1 MKAIIPAAGEGT
13 RLRPHTFTCPKP
25 MIPIANKPA
34 MDYQIATLKN
44 LGVDEII
51 IITGYKKEDL
61 INFIKYRGYGIKIRF
76 IEQKN
81 RLGIA
86 HAILQAKRFIREDFI
101 VLLGDTIFDAD
112 MRTTL
117 QMHKKTNA
125 YTTLSIEQAED
136 PSKFGVVVHDNGRVR
151 RLLEKPKDPPSN
163 FVITGFY
170 VFNPLI
176 FDFIKKTKKG
186 SKGEYEITDAIQQM
200 LEAGHKISCMELEGK
215 RFDVGRPEHL
225 LSANTNFL
233 KYVQNKNLGI
243 GKPRI
248 SGKAEIGKG
257 TRVVGKVKLIG
268 NVSVGENCVIGP
280 NTEIINSSIQDGCEI
295 KNTYLSTSMIQKNS
309 VIEYYGRIMESII
322 GKNCV
327 LIRHHVKRRG
337 MKGKIIGIGRK
348 IIGRIRK
355 RYGLKTSFFLSDES
369 QVIIGQ
375 EKLDT
380 EEFKKK

>member
-34 MDYQIATLKN
+34 MDYQIGTLKR
-44 LGVDEII
+44 LGINEII
-51 IITGYKKEDL
+51 IITGYKKEEL
-61 INFIKYRGYGIKIRF
+61 INFIKTRNYGINIRF

-81 RLGIA
+81 QLGIA
-86 HAILQAKRFIREDFI
+86 HAILQAKNFIKEDFI

-112 MRTTL
+112 LRSVL
-117 QMHKKTNA
+117 ELHKKTKA
-125 YTTLSIEQAED
+125 YATLSVEKAED
-136 PSKFGVVVHDNGRVR
+136 PSKFGVVVQDNGNVR
-151 RLLEKPKDPPSN
+151 KLLEKPKDPPSN
-163 FVITGFY
+163 LVITGFY
-170 VFNPLI
+170 IFNPLI
-176 FDFIKKTKKG
+176 FEFIKKTKKG
-186 SKGEYEITDAIQQM
+186 PKGEYEITDAIQQM
-200 LEAGHKISCMELEGK
+200 LESGNQISCLELTGK

-225 LSANTNFL
+225 LRANTNFL
-233 KYVQNKNLGI
+233 AHIKNKNLAI
-243 GKPRI
+243 GKPNI
-248 SGKAEIGKG
+248 SGKAEIGKN
-257 TRVVGKVKLIG
+257 TRIVGRVNLIG
-268 NVSVGENCVIGP
+268 NVSIGENCVIGP

-327 LIRHHVKRRG
+327 LIRQVKR
-337 MKGKIIGIGRK
+337 KGVKGRIIGIVRK
-348 IIGRIRK
+348 TIGHFRK
-355 RYGLKTSFFLSDES
+355 KYGLKTAFFLSDES